1 MADTGPVV
9 FDSLMFKVKRPC
21 LNPSAPVQGVEFQM
35 ILGTPEPFESE
46 DPKFENRLPQINHS
60 DELRQIDVSTE
71 RCPLVG
77 EAPSLRA

>member
-1 MADTGPVV
+1 
-9 FDSLMFKVKRPC
+9 
-21 LNPSAPVQGVEFQM
+21 M